1 MQVIGARCAAHRET
15 MQDTA
20 SGAASAPSFTG
31 FTGTRQQGGGYGK
44 PPGRPDHFLTLVEPG
59 TPCGELMRRYWHPVG
74 VSSKVT
80 TDPQPVRI
88 LGEDLILFRDGKGR
102 AGLLDAHCAHRG
114 TSLYYGKVEDEGIRC
129 CYHGWLFAVDGTCVE
144 QPCEPGG
151 GRHRDKARQ
160 PWYPV
165 EERYGLVF
173 AYMGPLDRMPPLPRY
188 DVLEDIADDEELQ
201 QEDKS
206 FYIGGGTSQDQPV
219 APYSWLQNFENVMDP
234 FHVVILH
241 SRFSGVQF
249 REQMALMPQV
259 QWEPCDHGVMYRAE
273 RQTPSGRL
281 TRITQVL
288 LPNVRIVPS
297 IELTPGPGREVAWL
311 VPVDSHHHRSFGVA
325 RVRKD
330 EEPLYSRR
338 SRMATHEGKTWW
350 EMTEAEHKA
359 HPDDYEAQSSQGA
372 IPAHSDEHLA
382 TSDKGVVMLRRMLA
396 QQIREVQAG
405 GTPLGAGSEGAL
417 VQVKAGNYFG

>member
-1 MQVIGARCAAHRET
+1 MQLICAHPRARRDI
-15 MQDTA
+15 MQDTDTGSA
-20 SGAASAPSFTG
+20 STPG
-31 FTGTRQQGGGYGK
+31 FTGARQQGGGYGK
-44 PPGRPDHFLTLVEPG
+44 PPGRPDHFLTLVEQG

-80 TDPQPVRI
+80 TDPQSVRI

-114 TSLYYGKVEDEGIRC
+114 SSLYYGKVEDEGIRC

-144 QPCEPGG
+144 QPCEPDG
-151 GRHRDKARQ
+151 GRRRDKARQ

-188 DVLEDIADDEELQ
+188 DVLESLGDDEELQ
-201 QEDKS
+201 QEGNS

-234 FHVVILH
+234 FHVVVLH

-259 QWEPCDHGVMYRAE
+259 HWEPCDHGVMYRAE

-281 TRITQVL
+281 TRITQAL

-359 HPDDYEAQSSQGA
+359 HPDDYEAQSSQGS

-405 GTPLGAGSEGAL
+405 GTPLGAGAEGSL
-417 VQVKAGNYFG
+417 VRVKAGNYLG

>member
-1 MQVIGARCAAHRET
+1 
-15 MQDTA
+15 MQDIDP
-20 SGAASAPSFTG
+20 GAASAPH

-80 TDPQPVRI
+80 TDPQAVRI
-88 LGEDLILFRDGKGR
+88 LGEDLILFRDGQGR

-114 TSLYYGKVEDEGIRC
+114 SSLYYGKVEDAGIRC
-129 CYHGWLFAVDGTCVE
+129 CYHGWLFAVDGTCLE
-144 QPCEPGG
+144 QPCEPDG

-165 EERYGLVF
+165 QERYGLVF

-188 DVLEDIADDEELQ
+188 DVLENLADDEELQ

-206 FYIGGGTSQDQPV
+206 FYIGGGTSQEQPV

-259 QWEPCDHGVMYRAE
+259 HWEPCDHGVMYRAQ

-281 TRITQVL
+281 TRITQTL

-359 HPDDYEAQSSQGA
+359 HPDDYEAQSSQGS

-405 GTPLGAGSEGAL
+405 GTPLGAGDEGAL
-417 VQVKAGNYFG
+417 VQVKAGNYFA

>member
-1 MQVIGARCAAHRET
+1 MKDQPPPIEQPIR
-15 MQDTA
+15 
-20 SGAASAPSFTG
+20 

-44 PPGRPDHFLTLVEPG
+44 PPGRSDEFLTHVEPG

-74 VSSKVT
+74 VSCKVT
-80 TDPQPVRI
+80 ADPTRVRI
-88 LGEDLILFRDGKGR
+88 LGEDLILFRDRQGR
-102 AGLLDAHCAHRG
+102 AGLLHEHCAHRG
-114 TSLYYGKVEDEGIRC
+114 TSLYYGKVEQEGIRC
-129 CYHGWLFAVDGTCVE
+129 CYHGWLFAVDGSCVE
-144 QPCEPGG
+144 QPCEPDG
-151 GRHRDKARQ
+151 GRRRDKCRQ

-188 DVLEDIADDEELQ
+188 DVLENLDDGEELQ

-206 FYIGGGTSQDQPV
+206 FYIGGGTSPDQPV

-249 REQMALMPQV
+249 REQLAVMPQV
-259 QWEPCDHGVMYRAE
+259 EWEPCDHGVLYRSV
-273 RQTPSGRL
+273 RQTPKGALNRV
-281 TRITQVL
+281 TQTL

-297 IELTPGPGREVAWL
+297 IELTPGKGREVAWL

-350 EMTEAEHKA
+350 EMSEEEHKR
-359 HPDDYEAQSSQGA
+359 HPDDYEAQSSQGS

-382 TSDKGVVMLRRMLA
+382 TSDKGIVMLRRMLA
-396 QQIREVQAG
+396 QQIRAVQDGSTPVGAQPDAG
-405 GTPLGAGSEGAL
+405 M
-417 VQVKAGNYFG
+417 VVVKAGNYFE

>member
-1 MQVIGARCAAHRET
+1 MSPASTSQAL
-15 MQDTA
+15 MNDT
-20 SGAASAPSFTG
+20 SLIRPQPITFLGK
-31 FTGTRQQGGGYGK
+31 RQQGGGYGK
-44 PPGRPDHFLTLVEPG
+44 QPGRSDDFLTLVEPG

-74 VSSKVT
+74 VSAKVSS
-80 TDPQPVRI
+80 DPAKVRV

-102 AGLLDAHCAHRG
+102 VGLLHEHCAHRG
-114 TSLYYGKVEDEGIRC
+114 SSLYYGKVEEDGIRC
-129 CYHGWLFAVDGTCVE
+129 CYHGWLFAVDGACVE
-144 QPCEPGG
+144 QPCEPEGG
-151 GRHRDKARQ
+151 LHREKCRQ
-160 PWYPV
+160 PWYPT

-173 AYMGPLDRMPPLPRY
+173 AYMGPLDVMPPLPRY
-188 DVLEDIADDEELQ
+188 DVLEDLGPDEELQ

-206 FYIGGGTSQDQPV
+206 FYIGGGTTPENPV

-249 REQMALMPQV
+249 RQQMAVMPNV
-259 QWEPCDHGVMYRAE
+259 EWELCDHGVMYRSVRKTA
-273 RQTPSGRL
+273 SGVL
-281 TRITQVL
+281 TRVTQTL

-297 IELTPGPGREVAWL
+297 IELTPGKGREVAWL

-325 RVRKD
+325 RVPKN

-350 EMTEAEHKA
+350 EMREQEHKQF
-359 HPDDYEAQSSQGA
+359 PDDYEAQSSQGS

-382 TSDKGVVMLRRMLA
+382 TSDKGVVMLRRLLTR
-396 QQIREVQAG
+396 QIKSVQEGAV
-405 GTPLGAGSEGAL
+405 PEGAGPDSQ
-417 VQVKAGNYFG
+417 QVFVRAGNFFE

>member
-1 MQVIGARCAAHRET
+1 MN
-15 MQDTA
+15 DTA
-20 SGAASAPSFTG
+20 SPRQQPIAFLGK
-31 FTGTRQQGGGYGK
+31 RQQGGGYGK
-44 PPGRPDHFLTLVEPG
+44 QPGRSDDFLTLVEPG

-74 VSSKVT
+74 ISAKVT
-80 TDPQPVRI
+80 SDPAKVQI
-88 LGEDLILFRDGKGR
+88 LGEDLILFRDGNGR
-102 AGLLDAHCAHRG
+102 AGLLHEHCAHRG
-114 TSLYYGKVEDEGIRC
+114 SSLYYGKVEDEGIRC
-129 CYHGWLFAVDGTCVE
+129 CYHGWLFAVDGACVE

-151 GRHRDKARQ
+151 GQHRDKCRQ

-173 AYMGPLDRMPPLPRY
+173 AYMGPLDAMPPLPHY
-188 DVLEDIADDEELQ
+188 DVLEELGPDEELQ

-206 FYIGGGTSQDQPV
+206 FYIGGGTTAENPV

-249 REQMALMPQV
+249 RQQMAVMPNV
-259 QWEPCDHGVMYRAE
+259 EWELCDHGVMYRSV
-273 RQTPSGRL
+273 RQTESGVL
-281 TRITQVL
+281 TRITQTL

-297 IELTPGPGREVAWL
+297 IELTPGKGREVAWL

-325 RVRKD
+325 RVPKN

-350 EMTEAEHKA
+350 EMSEQEHKQF
-359 HPDDYEAQSSQGA
+359 PDDYEAQSSQGS

-382 TSDKGVVMLRRMLA
+382 TSDKGVVMLRRLLTR
-396 QQIREVQAG
+396 QIRAIQ
-405 GTPLGAGSEGAL
+405 EGA
-417 VQVKAGNYFG
+417 VPEGTGPESQRVIVRAGNYFE